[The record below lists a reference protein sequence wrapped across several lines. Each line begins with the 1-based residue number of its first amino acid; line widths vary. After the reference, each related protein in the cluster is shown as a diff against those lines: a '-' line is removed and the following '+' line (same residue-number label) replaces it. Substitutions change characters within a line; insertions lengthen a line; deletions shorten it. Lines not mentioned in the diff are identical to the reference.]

1 MVHSTGR
8 TTFRDSSL
16 AGAGSRPLVLSLQTS
31 VRHRDGRSYT
41 FNALLLQIAQ
51 MVVVFPP
58 FFLTFFLSPPSFL
71 QGAALGTLVEVQL
84 SNNGMDDEAIVA
96 LFKSMALNPDLEVL
110 NL

>member
-1 MVHSTGR
+1 MP
-8 TTFRDSSL
+8 FFCKL
-16 AGAGSRPLVLSLQTS
+16 PKW
-31 VRHRDGRSYT
+31 
-41 FNALLLQIAQ
+41 F
-51 MVVVFPP
+51 VVPAPNPP
-58 FFLTFFLSPPSFL
+58 FFLTFLLSPLSFL

>member
-1 MVHSTGR
+1 M
-8 TTFRDSSL
+8 
-16 AGAGSRPLVLSLQTS
+16 LSLQTS

-41 FNALLLQIAQ
+41 SNALLLQIAQ

-58 FFLTFFLSPPSFL
+58 FFLTFFLSPPPSFL

>member
-41 FNALLLQIAQ
+41 SNALLLQIAKCRL
-51 MVVVFPP
+51 
-58 FFLTFFLSPPSFL
+58 FFLTFLLPLPPSFL